1 MQGLPPQQKLYRNP
15 RVWAFYTDLVESLGT
30 IEETRAVYDQMLEL
44 KVAATQTILNYALY
58 LQDNKFWEDS
68 FQVYE
73 KGVSLFKFPQVEA
86 IWHTYLEQFVNR
98 YKGNKLERARDL
110 FRQVPPLLDFCAFQ
124 L

>member
-110 FRQVPPLLDFCAFQ
+110 FRQVPPLLNLCAFR